1 MQAINDSCKYSLP
14 LRLLAAFVFIFF
26 SIITNAATYNLS
38 TGSYPPCTGGSG
50 WSVNGSTYTCGGNG
64 RVTLAAGDIIT
75 ANSTAT
81 IFSNNGFSLAGNTIG
96 TAGVSIN
103 LTSNYGT
110 ITSSGTNTVYGAM
123 NGGSGDITLTNT
135 TVNGAVI
142 TGGNINLTGGGV
154 TGLVTSSSN
163 TITTNGTNLSGG
175 ARAQSG
181 MSITGGTL
189 AGSFVMTSNNAAT
202 FSGVTMTSGSIS
214 GASTVTIQNGSV
226 LGSGS
231 SSISISSTSGAITV
245 NNSIV
250 YGNLTA
256 PGYSTVNVTNGSSIY
271 GSCSPNSTPANAC
284 GSTPP
289 PPINC
294 PAGISSGITGNYYN
308 NRTLTEP
315 STASRNDAPIDFN
328 WGGAAPG
335 PSGINAD
342 NFSTRWTGYVRVT
355 QSGAYR
361 FQTVSDDG
369 VRLYVN
375 GNLVIN
381 NWSDHSAATDTS
393 ADVVLAAGQT
403 YTLVLEYYEN
413 AGDAVMRLLWRLPGA
428 SSYVAIPGGP
438 IPALGAGLYEC
449 TPVAKPPISSCP
461 TSLSAGITGDYFNN
475 QSLTAPVT
483 SRRSDGPINFDW
495 GTGAPG
501 PTGIGVNNFSVQWN
515 GYIRV
520 TQSGVHRFQTN
531 SDDGVRLTVN
541 GDLLI
546 DQWNDHSV
554 TSHTSAAVNLVA
566 GNSYPIKLEYYE
578 NGGFAVAQ
586 LLWQTPGSGAYVA
599 IPRGSL
605 PISAAGLY
613 ECVTTPAAYSIT
625 HNATGITCAAEAVTI
640 EARNASGV
648 AFNPPAGTVVTL
660 STVPATGVWVGGNTF
675 TFTGNE
681 SSFTKYLRQTT
692 PGLLTIKAESAT
704 ALNTSE
710 ITFVD
715 TVLRIALNSALAN
728 IPTQVAGVNG
738 DAIAKV
744 ISTNPKTGVCEAI
757 VASRTLQ
764 TGLAF
769 TCNNP
774 TSCVIGQSFTVN
786 GSPIAANNNAAPVTY
801 NNVNLTFNANG
812 EAPMTINY
820 SDVGQVTLHGR
831 LKIEELGNN
840 PELIISASSNPFIVK
855 PYTLAV
861 TAVAQAAS
869 PFKANPAGT
878 SNPTQGFIP
887 AGEKF
892 TVNVQSRNALGALT
906 PNFGNEVATSERNKI
921 QLDMG
926 CPERDEV
933 SDPACV
939 VRKPDYPTGDVD
951 NPVIGDTALMIG
963 DDTDLDGDVPYL
975 YGSLL
980 AGASIPRVWNEV
992 GSFKLEPN
1000 LSGTG
1005 YLGQGNV
1012 GVITPSGVIGRFY
1025 PAKYVMANQ
1034 SVINSCN
1041 NLFTYMEDSKIK
1053 VNYKIHALRVGYDPE
1068 NSDHL
1073 IAGIENW
1080 IVKNYRSSYGIDES
1094 VTPPKNLK
1102 ASINYVT
1109 ENANSGNDL
1118 ERFSDGINK
1127 EWGMGTLNVDS
1138 TSAVFSRLSPN
1149 GVPDGPY
1156 EILQV
1161 GLALIDNFDGSIL
1174 QDLDMDAINEGDCK
1188 STATCTAIGLGVLN
1202 MRYGRLRLDDAFG
1215 PETADLPVK
1224 FITEYWTGS
1233 LWIKNTE
1240 DSCVTISR
1248 NNIFYGN
1255 PGTNI
1260 SLDNNLNVPLNGAS
1274 TKGIYKN
1281 IEDNNN
1287 PTVVSFDQG
1296 DARHKFSAPGRT
1308 GSFPVRVNLAS
1319 YPWLTFDWNKVN
1331 NVPTQEQC
1339 NPVPPTLPDSDCSLR
1354 ATFGF
1359 GSYRGHDRVIYW
1371 RERF

>member
-50 WSVNGSTYTCGGNG
+50 WSVSGSTYTCGGNG

-142 TGGNINLTGGGV
+142 TSGNINLTGGGV

-189 AGSFVMTSNNAAT
+189 AGNFVMTSNNAAT

-271 GSCSPNSTPANAC
+271 GTCSPNSTPANAC

-328 WGGAAPG
+328 WGGTAPG

-403 YTLVLEYYEN
+403 YTIVLEYYEN

-546 DQWNDHSV
+546 DEWNDHSV
-554 TSHTSAAVNLVA
+554 TTHTSAAVNLVA

-586 LLWQTPGSGAYVA
+586 LFWQTPGSGAYVA
-599 IPRGSL
+599 IPIGVTAS
-605 PISAAGLY
+605 PVSAPGLY
-613 ECVTTPAAYSIT
+613 ECVTTPDSYLIA
-625 HNATGITCAAEAVTI
+625 HNATGITCAAESVTI
-640 EARNASGV
+640 TARNAAGNTY
-648 AFNPPAGTVVTL
+648 NPPAGTEVTL
-660 STVPATGVWVGGNTF
+660 STDPATGVWLGGNPYIF
-675 TFTGNE
+675 SGGE
-681 SSFTKYLRQTT
+681 ASFTRYLQQTT
-692 PGLLTIKAESAT
+692 PGVLTIRAASAT
-704 ALNTSE
+704 AVSTST

-715 TVLRIALNSALAN
+715 TALRIQHDTSV
-728 IPTQVAGVNG
+728 IPIPNQIAGVNG
-738 DAIAKV
+738 SAIAKV
-744 ISTNPKTGVCEAI
+744 VSTNPKTGVCEAI

-764 TGLAF
+764 TGLGL

-774 TSCVIGQSFTVN
+774 TTCVSGQSFTVN
-786 GSPIAANNNAAPVTY
+786 SLPIAANNNAATIIY

-820 SDVGQVTLHGR
+820 SDVGQITLHGR
-831 LKIEELGNN
+831 LKIDALGNN
-840 PELIISASSNPFIVK
+840 PELILSASSNPFVVK
-855 PYTLAV
+855 PNSIAITDV
-861 TAVAQAAS
+861 QRVNGT
-869 PFKANPAGT
+869 ANPGGTNASGVAAQFVAAGEQFRVLVAAR
-878 SNPTQGFIP
+878 NGAIP
-887 AGEKF
+887 A
-892 TVNVQSRNALGALT
+892 AIT
-906 PNFGNEVATSERNKI
+906 PNFGREIVPETQNLKIKTQSLVYPVGGTATD
-921 QLDMG
+921 LT
-926 CPERDEV
+926 V
-933 SDPACV
+933 SSAIASTTPQGTFL
-939 VRKPDYPTGDVD
+939 YGDVRWNQAGSIIIEPHFD
-951 NPVIGDTALMIG
+951 DGNPATAPAV
-963 DDTDLDGDVPYL
+963 DGD
-975 YGSLL
+975 
-980 AGASIPRVWNEV
+980 
-992 GSFKLEPN
+992 
-1000 LSGTG
+1000 
-1005 YLGQGNV
+1005 YLGAGLISNLV
-1012 GVITPSGVIGRFY
+1012 PSSTVGRFY
-1025 PAKYVMANQ
+1025 PDRYALIDIDPISTCPPFHYMGKIFNEEDNDPNTKGLVFKLQALDKQ
-1034 SVINSCN
+1034 G
-1041 NLFTYMEDSKIK
+1041 NLVSNYDSIK
-1053 VNYKIHALRVGYDPE
+1053 GYD
-1068 NSDHL
+1068 
-1073 IAGIENW
+1073 IASVNFYTFSGSTDF
-1080 IVKNYRSSYGIDES
+1080 SSRLVNDSGDEL
-1094 VTPPKNLK
+1094 TPDTWVNGQIN
-1102 ASINYVT
+1102 INYP
-1109 ENANSGNDL
+1109 
-1118 ERFSDGINK
+1118 
-1127 EWGMGTLNVDS
+1127 
-1138 TSAVFSRLSPN
+1138 SAQFGREAK
-1149 GVPDGPY
+1149 PDGPY
-1156 EILQV
+1156 TDVTI
-1161 GLALIDNFDGSIL
+1161 GIGIIDCLDLRELEGKNLTLNTTGGGSCNAKDNNAYELTKFD
-1174 QDLDMDAINEGDCK
+1174 A
-1188 STATCTAIGLGVLN
+1188 
-1202 MRYGRLRLDDAFG
+1202 RYGRLRLDDAFG
-1215 PETADLPVK
+1215 PETAKLPVN
-1224 FITEYWTGS
+1224 FLTEYWITANATTGEGRFIRNGS
-1233 LWIKNTE
+1233 
-1240 DSCVTISR
+1240 DSCTTIDHENVTYSKLD
-1248 NNIFYGN
+1248 GTMLS
-1255 PGTNI
+1255 PG
-1260 SLDNNLNVPLNGAS
+1260 VFVMPLSGGV
-1274 TKGIYKN
+1274 TTGIYPFGLPAN
-1281 IEDNNN
+1281 DFI
-1287 PTVVSFDQG
+1287 SFSGG
-1296 DARHKFSAPGRT
+1296 DAGHFFTAPTNNAQGQFNVEVDLT
-1308 GSFPVRVNLAS
+1308 K
-1319 YPWLTFDWNKVN
+1319 YPWLRFDWNQN
-1331 NVPTQEQC
+1331 GSVPNDINCELLKTD
-1339 NPVPPTLPDSDCSLR
+1339 LLRDSDCDLKAHFS
-1354 ATFGF
+1354 F